1 MTNAELED
9 VVSNLYQLSVLQ
21 GRMLATHRVMID
33 ALLVI
38 ANIDA
43 PPLLRE
49 INELSEEL
57 QHTVRDQLKDRFV
70 TD

>member
-1 MTNAELED
+1 MTNSELEGI
-9 VVSNLYQLSVLQ
+9 VANLYDLSILQ
-21 GRMLATHRVMID
+21 GRMLAAHRAMID
-33 ALLVI
+33 ALLVVAGI
-38 ANIDA
+38 EA

-70 TD
+70 PD